1 MVICRYM
8 ENGEIFESPNRHVP
22 RRGQTR
28 QCFSFLFQLSCYE
41 QVSFLRSLWHLVFHI
56 FLLLVVILL
65 FQVASKDS
73 AEVLISVSKLKV
85 ATCLA
90 KKTLDELHSALSY
103 RP

>member
-1 MVICRYM
+1 MHQGLSVLREVY
-8 ENGEIFESPNRHVP
+8 IFLLIREHC
-22 RRGQTR
+22 GLIYA
-28 QCFSFLFQLSCYE
+28 SFPPSKIHLTH
-41 QVSFLRSLWHLVFHI
+41 LRSLWHLVFHI

-103 RP
+103 RH